1 MTFTRAIRT
10 DLVYPAVAGSLL
22 SNKLFMFTSDYK
34 ITREYNGSL
43 YCSIDIIS
51 IDTYVR
57 ALTKLTSSLTVKQTA
72 LNFAKLLI

>member
-1 MTFTRAIRT
+1 MIYNRAIGT
-10 DLVYPAVAGSLL
+10 SLVYPAIAGPLL
-22 SNKLFMFTSDYK
+22 SNKLFVFTIYYK

-43 YCSIDIIS
+43 YYSIDTIS
-51 IDTYVR
+51 IDTYAR